1 MLAFWCLSSG
11 PLQHL
16 HGSDRW
22 QECYP
27 KNMIAGKAHALLQSS
42 EHRTIWIESDST
54 LVRLCNTIVEPFN
67 YWLWLCIF
75 LKLQTSFSSTPAPCH
90 MCMPV
95 WQFENCKSR
104 RKLTL
109 HFQDSQS
116 YRSSASPASPEKI
129 QFPTSGKT
137 NCNFLGEGQQTL
149 HREHSFKS
157 LLFWNYK
164 SW

>member
-54 LVRLCNTIVEPFN
+54 PVRLCNTIVEHSNIFDI
-67 YWLWLCIF
+67 YWHLTVHLLETPNPLF
-75 LKLQTSFSSTPAPCH
+75 LAPRLHAICVCQCDSLRTAKVDANWRCTSKILNLTEAQHLQHLLKRYNFPQVAKQTATSLGRT
-90 MCMPV
+90 
-95 WQFENCKSR
+95 
-104 RKLTL
+104 
-109 HFQDSQS
+109 
-116 YRSSASPASPEKI
+116 
-129 QFPTSGKT
+129 T
-137 NCNFLGEGQQTL
+137 NIT
-149 HREHSFKS
+149 
-157 LLFWNYK
+157 
-164 SW
+164 